1 MTCTWQR
8 EAVNSFNTI
17 NEKCVR
23 HYEKFRKSIIHSRQ
37 PNYKFERLY
46 RLLFNEQMYYA
57 AYQRIYAKEG
67 NMTKGA
73 DNATIDH
80 MSISRIEK
88 LIISLKDES
97 YQPIPS
103 RRVYIPKKN
112 GKKRPLG
119 IPTFND
125 KLLQEVV
132 RMILEA
138 IYEGSF
144 DNNSHGFR
152 PKRSCHTALQQIQK
166 SFNGTRWF
174 IEGDIKGFFDNINHN
189 TLIDILRK
197 RIDDERFLR
206 LIRKF
211 LNAGFI
217 ENWVFN
223 KTYSGT
229 PQGGIISP
237 ILANIYLDQLDTYM
251 REYIQKFNKGKER
264 ADNPERVKF
273 EYGKSRAVLK
283 LKAVTDREE
292 RKSIVKEIKHF
303 DKERAKIPCGVDMD
317 ANFRRLKYVRY
328 ADDFLCAV
336 IGTKKEAEAIKQDIK
351 KFLAEKLSLELSDE
365 KTLITHGR
373 KSAKFLGY
381 EIYIRKSV
389 LTKRNKA
396 GRLTRPF
403 NNKVYLKMPTQ
414 VIRKKLLDYGALEI
428 KMHNGKEFYKPKHRP
443 YLINSDDLE
452 ILERYNAEIR
462 GIYNF
467 YSIANNCHSLHTFKY
482 IMEYSMYKTYAS
494 KYRSSVVQICKKY
507 KKDGVF
513 TVSYKNRKGQ
523 TLKRQFYH
531 DGFKRKK
538 QEYGDCYDRLPVQY
552 FYHGTSL
559 IDRLKANRCEL
570 CGKEN
575 VKLDMHHVRK
585 LKDLQGKEDW
595 ERHMIARKR
604 KTIALCRSCHKK
616 VHYGSID

>member
-1 MTCTWQR
+1 
-8 EAVNSFNTI
+8 
-17 NEKCVR
+17 
-23 HYEKFRKSIIHSRQ
+23 
-37 PNYKFERLY
+37 
-46 RLLFNEQMYYA
+46 
-57 AYQRIYAKEG
+57 
-67 NMTKGA
+67 MTKGA
-73 DNATIDH
+73 DNATIDN

>member
-1 MTCTWQR
+1 
-8 EAVNSFNTI
+8 
-17 NEKCVR
+17 
-23 HYEKFRKSIIHSRQ
+23 
-37 PNYKFERLY
+37 
-46 RLLFNEQMYYA
+46 
-57 AYQRIYAKEG
+57 
-67 NMTKGA
+67 MTKGA

-88 LIISLKDES
+88 LIVSLKDES

-283 LKAVTDREE
+283 LKVVTDREE
-292 RKSIVKEIKHF
+292 RKFIVKEIKHF

-428 KMHNGKEFYKPKHRP
+428 KMRNGEEFYKPKHRP

>member
-1 MTCTWQR
+1 MR
-8 EAVNSFNTI
+8 NSERVLN
-17 NEKCVR
+17 
-23 HYEKFRKSIIHSRQ
+23 SLAIHSRQ

-292 RKSIVKEIKHF
+292 RKFIVKEIKHF

-616 VHYGSID
+616 VHYGSYRLIELMESRIRRNV

>member
-1 MTCTWQR
+1 
-8 EAVNSFNTI
+8 
-17 NEKCVR
+17 
-23 HYEKFRKSIIHSRQ
+23 
-37 PNYKFERLY
+37 
-46 RLLFNEQMYYA
+46 MYYA

-292 RKSIVKEIKHF
+292 RKFIVKEIKHF

>member
-1 MTCTWQR
+1 
-8 EAVNSFNTI
+8 
-17 NEKCVR
+17 
-23 HYEKFRKSIIHSRQ
+23 
-37 PNYKFERLY
+37 
-46 RLLFNEQMYYA
+46 
-57 AYQRIYAKEG
+57 
-67 NMTKGA
+67 MTKGA

-103 RRVYIPKKN
+103 RRVYISKKN

-229 PQGGIISP
+229 PQGGILSP

-251 REYIQKFNKGKER
+251 REYIEKFNKSKER

-414 VIRKKLLDYGALEI
+414 VIRKKLFDYGALEI

>member
-1 MTCTWQR
+1 MR
-8 EAVNSFNTI
+8 NSERVLN
-17 NEKCVR
+17 
-23 HYEKFRKSIIHSRQ
+23 SLAIHSRQ

-88 LIISLKDES
+88 LINSLKDES

-144 DNNSHGFR
+144 DNNSHGFS

-616 VHYGSID
+616 VHYGSMD

>member
-1 MTCTWQR
+1 
-8 EAVNSFNTI
+8 
-17 NEKCVR
+17 
-23 HYEKFRKSIIHSRQ
+23 
-37 PNYKFERLY
+37 
-46 RLLFNEQMYYA
+46 MYYA

>member
-1 MTCTWQR
+1 
-8 EAVNSFNTI
+8 
-17 NEKCVR
+17 
-23 HYEKFRKSIIHSRQ
+23 
-37 PNYKFERLY
+37 
-46 RLLFNEQMYYA
+46 
-57 AYQRIYAKEG
+57 
-67 NMTKGA
+67 MTKGA

-88 LIISLKDES
+88 LIVSLKDES

-283 LKAVTDREE
+283 LKVVTDREE
-292 RKSIVKEIKHF
+292 RKFIVKEIKHF

>member
-1 MTCTWQR
+1 
-8 EAVNSFNTI
+8 
-17 NEKCVR
+17 
-23 HYEKFRKSIIHSRQ
+23 
-37 PNYKFERLY
+37 
-46 RLLFNEQMYYA
+46 MYYA

-283 LKAVTDREE
+283 LKAVIDREE
-292 RKSIVKEIKHF
+292 RKFIVKEIKHF

>member
-1 MTCTWQR
+1 
-8 EAVNSFNTI
+8 
-17 NEKCVR
+17 
-23 HYEKFRKSIIHSRQ
+23 
-37 PNYKFERLY
+37 
-46 RLLFNEQMYYA
+46 
-57 AYQRIYAKEG
+57 
-67 NMTKGA
+67 MTKGA

-264 ADNPERVKF
+264 ADNPKRVKF

-292 RKSIVKEIKHF
+292 RKSIVKDIKHF

-351 KFLAEKLSLELSDE
+351 KFLAEKLSLELSCR

>member
-1 MTCTWQR
+1 M
-8 EAVNSFNTI
+8 
-17 NEKCVR
+17 
-23 HYEKFRKSIIHSRQ
+23 
-37 PNYKFERLY
+37 
-46 RLLFNEQMYYA
+46 
-57 AYQRIYAKEG
+57 
-67 NMTKGA
+67 
-73 DNATIDH
+73 
-80 MSISRIEK
+80 
-88 LIISLKDES
+88 
-97 YQPIPS
+97 
-103 RRVYIPKKN
+103 
-112 GKKRPLG
+112 
-119 IPTFND
+119 
-125 KLLQEVV
+125 
-132 RMILEA
+132 
-138 IYEGSF
+138 
-144 DNNSHGFR
+144 
-152 PKRSCHTALQQIQK
+152 
-166 SFNGTRWF
+166 
-174 IEGDIKGFFDNINHN
+174 
-189 TLIDILRK
+189 
-197 RIDDERFLR
+197 
-206 LIRKF
+206 
-211 LNAGFI
+211 
-217 ENWVFN
+217 
-223 KTYSGT
+223 
-229 PQGGIISP
+229 
-237 ILANIYLDQLDTYM
+237 ANIYLDQLDTYM

-494 KYRSSVVQICKKY
+494 KHRSSVVQICKKY

>member
-1 MTCTWQR
+1 
-8 EAVNSFNTI
+8 
-17 NEKCVR
+17 
-23 HYEKFRKSIIHSRQ
+23 
-37 PNYKFERLY
+37 
-46 RLLFNEQMYYA
+46 MYYA

-132 RMILEA
+132 RMILES

>member
-1 MTCTWQR
+1 
-8 EAVNSFNTI
+8 
-17 NEKCVR
+17 
-23 HYEKFRKSIIHSRQ
+23 
-37 PNYKFERLY
+37 
-46 RLLFNEQMYYA
+46 
-57 AYQRIYAKEG
+57 
-67 NMTKGA
+67 MTKGA
-73 DNATIDH
+73 DKATIDH

-292 RKSIVKEIKHF
+292 RKFIVKEIKHF

>member
-1 MTCTWQR
+1 
-8 EAVNSFNTI
+8 
-17 NEKCVR
+17 
-23 HYEKFRKSIIHSRQ
+23 
-37 PNYKFERLY
+37 
-46 RLLFNEQMYYA
+46 
-57 AYQRIYAKEG
+57 
-67 NMTKGA
+67 MTKGA

-373 KSAKFLGY
+373 KSATFLGY

>member
-1 MTCTWQR
+1 
-8 EAVNSFNTI
+8 
-17 NEKCVR
+17 
-23 HYEKFRKSIIHSRQ
+23 
-37 PNYKFERLY
+37 
-46 RLLFNEQMYYA
+46 
-57 AYQRIYAKEG
+57 
-67 NMTKGA
+67 MTKGA
-73 DNATIDH
+73 DNATIDN

-206 LIRKF
+206 LIHKF

-229 PQGGIISP
+229 PQGGTISP